1 MKNLVWNN
9 DIQNAQETCEEE
21 YIEEWGEKAEDGYF
35 DEHLEEVYEKIET
48 WLEDEV
54 SNLDIDTSHQIIL
67 VGTLQR
73 WNGPVSAYKLLTRNI
88 GTSLRGSLSAFNGDN
103 SFEIYVEN
111 GSLYISQLGHDNPT
125 NPSIFEFRELNMD
138 FDELEDDSTES
149 LLANS
154 KPLGK
159 EVSEVYGWEVAA

>member
-9 DIQNAQETCEEE
+9 DFFQAQKICEEE
-21 YIEEWGEKAEDGYF
+21 YFDKYNEEAEEWYF
-35 DEHLEEVYEKIET
+35 DSHSEEVYEKIET

-67 VGTLQR
+67 MGTLQR
-73 WNGPVSAYKLLTRNI
+73 WNGPVSAYKLLSSNI
-88 GTSLRGSLSAFNGDN
+88 GTSLRDSLSAFDGDN
-103 SFEIYVEN
+103 SLEIYVEN
-111 GSLYISQLGHDNPT
+111 GSLYISQLGHDNPV
-125 NPSIFEFRELNMD
+125 NPSIFEFRELNVD
-138 FDELEDDSTES
+138 YDELEDDSTES

>member
-9 DIQNAQETCEEE
+9 DFSEAQKLCEEE
-21 YIEEWGEKAEDGYF
+21 YFDNYGYEAEEGYF
-35 DEHLEEVYEKIET
+35 DFHPEEVYEEIENR
-48 WLEDEV
+48 LGDEV

-67 VGTLQR
+67 MGTLQR
-73 WNGPVSAYKLLTRNI
+73 WNGPVSAYKLLSSNI
-88 GTSLRGSLSAFNGDN
+88 GTSLRDSLSAFGGDN

-138 FDELEDDSTES
+138 YDELEDDSTES

-159 EVSEVYGWEVAA
+159 EVSKVYGWEGR